1 MVFGAVEL
9 SQRPERTRYM
19 RSGSGVKCARREP
32 EIARIN
38 ISHSLPVHALL
49 IVHFTR
55 AHQRRLTMTNRFTYL
70 LAAGLLLGGC
80 SQEQE
85 KQREADNARKD
96 ADKAQAD
103 ADAERTRA
111 DAKQVRADAEAK
123 AHELEKQADAVE
135 KGAGD
140 RPTVVTE
147 EKKTTRYE
155 TVPARRR

>member
-1 MVFGAVEL
+1 
-9 SQRPERTRYM
+9 
-19 RSGSGVKCARREP
+19 
-32 EIARIN
+32 
-38 ISHSLPVHALL
+38 
-49 IVHFTR
+49 
-55 AHQRRLTMTNRFTYL
+55 MTNRFTYL

-85 KQREADNARKD
+85 KQREADSAQKD
-96 ADKAQAD
+96 AVEAQAK
-103 ADAERTRA
+103 ADAERARA

-123 AHELEKQADAVE
+123 AHDLEKQADAVE

-155 TVPARRR
+155 TAPARRR

>member
-1 MVFGAVEL
+1 
-9 SQRPERTRYM
+9 
-19 RSGSGVKCARREP
+19 
-32 EIARIN
+32 
-38 ISHSLPVHALL
+38 
-49 IVHFTR
+49 
-55 AHQRRLTMTNRFTYL
+55 MTNRFTYL

-111 DAKQVRADAEAK
+111 DAKQVRADA
-123 AHELEKQADAVE
+123 VE